1 MCLQVCPCAGCPI
14 ESVVYLCIDLAAGH
28 LTHSALRDRG
38 SSLEIRSLKRSRQR
52 FLIMSGTAASA
63 PISSDDGSYSC
74 AMRTGFCYTIRPRVT
89 CLQVREREREEM
101 QRD

>member
-1 MCLQVCPCAGCPI
+1 
-14 ESVVYLCIDLAAGH
+14 
-28 LTHSALRDRG
+28 
-38 SSLEIRSLKRSRQR
+38 
-52 FLIMSGTAASA
+52 MSGTAASA